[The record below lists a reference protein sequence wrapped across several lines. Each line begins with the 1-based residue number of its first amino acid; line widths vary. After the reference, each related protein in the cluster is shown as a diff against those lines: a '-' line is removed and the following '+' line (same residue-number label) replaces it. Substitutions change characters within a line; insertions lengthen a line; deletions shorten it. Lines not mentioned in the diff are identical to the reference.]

1 MPSLGDYKMVRDG
14 LTPIPSEA
22 GLILA
27 DGVTPFVNL
36 SAAKIAAL
44 WWTATPCRECD
55 GVVYAPT
62 LGEDCRLR

>member
-1 MPSLGDYKMVRDG
+1 MSSLGDYKMVRYG

-27 DGVTPFVNL
+27 GGVTPFVNL
-36 SAAKIAAL
+36 SGAKIRVC
-44 WWTATPCRECD
+44 WTAAPCRECD

-62 LGEDCRLR
+62 LGVR